1 MCYNIPYNGENMKD
15 IQIVRLSTGE
25 EVVAKVAYDKGFY
38 TLTDAILLVPAGEGK
53 IGMVPFIPYATREP
67 VVIGE
72 AHVMFT
78 VEPMDELKKQV
89 IEATTGLILP
99 DSNSMRLV

>member
-1 MCYNIPYNGENMKD
+1 MKD

-25 EVVAKVAYDKGFY
+25 EVVAKVTYNKGFY
-38 TLTDAILLVPAGEGK
+38 TLTDGILLVPAGEGK
-53 IGMVPFIPYATREP
+53 IGMVPFVPYATREP

-78 VEPMDELKKQV
+78 VEPAPELKKQV
-89 IEATTGLILP
+89 IEATTGLIMP
-99 DSNSMRLV
+99 DSGTMRLV